1 MSPLAALAIL
11 AVGLAA
17 GTVNTIVGS
26 GSLITFP
33 TLLALGYPP
42 VVANVSNTVGL
53 VTGSI
58 SGAVGYRREL
68 EGQKGRLR
76 ALGVASLAGGLTGGL
91 LLLAL
96 PASVFRG
103 VVPVL
108 ILLACVLV
116 ALQPR
121 LARRMAAG
129 DRPRRAH
136 GGPALFG
143 AIFLTGVYGGYFGAA
158 QGVML
163 IALLGIFLDD
173 SLQRLNAAKNV
184 LAALVNGIAALLFI
198 AFADVD
204 WAVAGILAVG
214 AVAGGQLGAT
224 LGRRIPPGWLR
235 AVIVVVGVVVAVR
248 LLVR

>member
-1 MSPLAALAIL
+1 MSFWAALAIL

-17 GTVNTIVGS
+17 GTLNTIVGS

-33 TLLALGYPP
+33 TLLALGYSP

-53 VTGSI
+53 VPGSI

-68 EGQKGRLR
+68 EGQQPRLR
-76 ALGVASLAGGLTGGL
+76 VLGVASLTGGLTGAV

-96 PASVFRG
+96 PASDFRNVF
-103 VVPVL
+103 PVL
-108 ILLACVLV
+108 ILVACLLV

-121 LARRMAAG
+121 LARRRAAG
-129 DRPRRAH
+129 RGATQPR
-136 GGPALFG
+136 GGPVLF
-143 AIFLTGVYGGYFGAA
+143 ASVFATGVYGGYFGAA
-158 QGVML
+158 QGVIL

-173 SLQRLNAAKNV
+173 TLQRLNGLKNV

-198 AFADVD
+198 VFADVA
-204 WAVAGILAVG
+204 WAPAGLLAAG

-235 AVIVVVGVVVAVR
+235 AVIVVVGVTVAVR
-248 LLVR
+248 LLLD